1 MDHRPKQPA
10 RGLARCVCAA
20 APPRGRARSALVEAL
35 SATEDANAPPIVLI
49 DADTKFKEAFVYGE
63 GSPSNELLH
72 VVVGLAADGH
82 AGWVAAATGTIIA
95 CGMPGCDKIVRDAAR
110 EDNVKPP
117 WHQTALVDDGKL
129 LFLHIGSTGKGVGY
143 SDAIEAH
150 IDDAA
155 RPAVELFQKTIGDPK
170 AFAATISARK
180 DVVLYGTEPNERFVG
195 GAAARATLL
204 KWGLSLTVHGGI
216 RAGVTKSKTVAWIAA
231 DVDARSAKSKASA
244 PYRLTVVY
252 EKAGTEWKIVQ
263 IHFS

>member
-1 MDHRPKQPA
+1 MLVLLAGIGVA
-10 RGLARCVCAA
+10 RADS
-20 APPRGRARSALVEAL
+20 RAKAVSSALSDAL
-35 SATEDANAPPIVLI
+35 SPAKDEDKLPPIVLL
-49 DADTKFKEAFVYGE
+49 DTDTKFKEAFIYGD
-63 GSPSNELLH
+63 GSPSDDLLH

-82 AGWVAAATGTIIA
+82 AGWVAADSGTIMA
-95 CGMPGCDKIVRDAAR
+95 CGMPGCDKILRDAAR
-110 EDNVKPP
+110 DANVKPP
-117 WHQTALVDDGKL
+117 WHHTALVEDGKV
-129 LFLHIGSTGKGVGY
+129 LFLHIGTTGKGVGY
-143 SDAIEAH
+143 SGSMEAH
-150 IDDAA
+150 IEDAA
-155 RPAVELFQKTIGDPK
+155 KPAVELFQKTIGDPK

-204 KWGLSLTVHGGI
+204 EWGLSLTVHGGI

-252 EKAGTEWKIVQ
+252 EKTGTEWKIVQ